1 MSSDWSPQ
9 GPSCPPGPASCHR
22 PLLPL
27 PFSFLAALVKDKRI
41 AAGGIGRPA
50 VKEWAVENNT
60 VVEGKGTVSKVS

>member
-60 VVEGKGTVSKVS
+60 VVESEETISKVS